1 MNLNGMDVAVL
12 VFSVGLAV
20 LALGFALWTKKHHQH

>member
-1 MNLNGMDVAVL
+1 MNLNNMDIAVL

-20 LALGFALWTKKHHQH
+20 LAFGFALWAKKHSSH

>member
-1 MNLNGMDVAVL
+1 MNLNDMDIAVL

-20 LALGFALWTKKHHQH
+20 LALGFALWNKKHSSH